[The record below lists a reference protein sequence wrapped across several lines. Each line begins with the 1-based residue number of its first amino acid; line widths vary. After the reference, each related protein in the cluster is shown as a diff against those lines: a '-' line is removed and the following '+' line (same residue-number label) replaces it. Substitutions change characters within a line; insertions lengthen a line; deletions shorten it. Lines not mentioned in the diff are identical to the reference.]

1 MNKVVKIMTNVNINN
16 TNENLFIG
24 ASEVGKLLGVCR
36 SKAYKIIQELN
47 DELKAKGYIIIQGK
61 THRAY
66 FLEKIYG
73 QVA

>member
-1 MNKVVKIMTNVNINN
+1 MTNVNINN

-36 SKAYKIIQELN
+36 SKAYKVIQQLN
-47 DELKAKGYIIIQGK
+47 DELKTQGYIIIQGK

>member
-47 DELKAKGYIIIQGK
+47 DELKAKA
-61 THRAY
+61 T
-66 FLEKIYG
+66 
-73 QVA
+73 

>member
-1 MNKVVKIMTNVNINN
+1 MANINN
-16 TNENLFIG
+16 ENSNDNLFIG
-24 ASEVGKLLGVCR
+24 ASEVGKHLGVCR

-47 DELKAKGYIIIQGK
+47 DELKTKGYIIIQGK

>member
-1 MNKVVKIMTNVNINN
+1 MANINN
-16 TNENLFIG
+16 ENTNDNLFIG

-47 DELKAKGYIIIQGK
+47 DELKAKGYIIIQGN

>member
-1 MNKVVKIMTNVNINN
+1 MANINNEN

-24 ASEVGKLLGVCR
+24 ATEVGKLLGVCR

-47 DELKAKGYIIIQGK
+47 DELKAKGYIIIQGI

-66 FLEKIYG
+66 ILEKIYG

>member
-1 MNKVVKIMTNVNINN
+1 MANINN
-16 TNENLFIG
+16 ENTNDTLFIG

-47 DELKAKGYIIIQGK
+47 DELKTKGYIIIQGK

>member
-1 MNKVVKIMTNVNINN
+1 MANINN
-16 TNENLFIG
+16 ENSNDNLFIG

-47 DELKAKGYIIIQGK
+47 DELKSKGYIIIQGK

>member
-1 MNKVVKIMTNVNINN
+1 MTNINNEN

-24 ASEVGKLLGVCR
+24 ATEVGKLLGVCR
-36 SKAYKIIQELN
+36 SKAYKVIQQLN
-47 DELKAKGYIIIQGK
+47 DELKTQGYIIIQGK

>member
-1 MNKVVKIMTNVNINN
+1 MANINN
-16 TNENLFIG
+16 ENSNDNLFIG

-47 DELKAKGYIIIQGK
+47 DELKSKGYIIIQGK

-73 QVA
+73 QVT

>member
-1 MNKVVKIMTNVNINN
+1 MANINNEN

-24 ASEVGKLLGVCR
+24 ATEVGKLLGVCR
-36 SKAYKIIQELN
+36 SKAYKVIQQLN
-47 DELKAKGYIIIQGK
+47 DELKTQGYIIIQGK

>member
-1 MNKVVKIMTNVNINN
+1 MENMNINN
-16 TNENLFIG
+16 TNDNLFIG

-47 DELKAKGYIIIQGK
+47 DELKTKGYIIIQGK

-66 FLEKIYG
+66 FLEKIYRK
-73 QVA
+73 VA

>member
-1 MNKVVKIMTNVNINN
+1 MENMNIEN
-16 TNENLFIG
+16 TNDNLFIG

-36 SKAYKIIQELN
+36 SKAYKVIQQLN
-47 DELKAKGYIIIQGK
+47 DELKTQGYIIIQGK